1 MIRGVLDEFKQ
12 RSVVRVAGIYAV
24 AGWAV
29 FQVVNT
35 LFPALE
41 LPRWTVSLSALLF
54 LAGFP
59 VAIGLAWFFEITEG
73 GVRLAPRD
81 RRGFGGGRFGWIDWL
96 VGAVVVLVFGFA
108 VVQLVTVLRSD
119 GEPGAPAA
127 APARS
132 VAVLPFASFSEVRGD
147 EYFADGLTE
156 ELINSLAQSEELR
169 VAGRTSSFY
178 FKGRNEDLRQIGRQ
192 LGVAHVVEGSVR
204 RAGDRLQGN
213 RAADRGEQR
222 LPPLVGDLRPQ
233 CRRRARHPDRDRRDR
248 RPHLAHPS
256 GRRRAGAR
264 DQRGRLSQGA
274 DRPRA
279 IAHAGA
285 GATCA
290 PPARS
295 TAS

>member
-35 LFPALE
+35 LFPALD

-59 VAIGLAWFFEITEG
+59 VAIGLAWFFEVTDE
-73 GVRLAPRD
+73 GVRLTPRD

-156 ELINSLAQSEELR
+156 ELINSSPNRPSSRWRGAPPPS
-169 VAGRTSSFY
+169 TS
-178 FKGRNEDLRQIGRQ
+178 
-192 LGVAHVVEGSVR
+192 
-204 RAGDRLQGN
+204 
-213 RAADRGEQR
+213 RAATRI
-222 LPPLVGDLRPQ
+222 
-233 CRRRARHPDRDRRDR
+233 C
-248 RPHLAHPS
+248 
-256 GRRRAGAR
+256 
-264 DQRGRLSQGA
+264 
-274 DRPRA
+274 
-279 IAHAGA
+279 
-285 GATCA
+285 
-290 PPARS
+290 ARS
-295 TAS
+295 AGGLESLMSSRGACAAPAPGFESPPS